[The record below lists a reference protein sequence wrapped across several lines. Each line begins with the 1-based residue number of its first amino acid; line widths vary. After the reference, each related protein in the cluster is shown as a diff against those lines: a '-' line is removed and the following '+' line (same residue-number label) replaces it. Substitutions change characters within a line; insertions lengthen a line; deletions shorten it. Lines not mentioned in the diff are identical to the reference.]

1 MRENSSDSTLP
12 RPTRFSLILQF
23 APHATTTHTMRAVDY
38 VTHGFGIQP
47 QVMPVPTYVMPNPN
61 LVGGGG
67 PIPAGI
73 GNPRYTTSGQG
84 GFIGN
89 LQYGLSPSGSFSTL
103 GNRGRT
109 VQDLGTQFG
118 ETARR
123 WATIG
128 LNPNFIDI
136 ARGPSG
142 RAYLTQATN
151 FLQAYISALPRNG
164 YNVNAAYNTAASIVG
179 TSSPLTPSRT
189 LIANVTPARGETYYN
204 GLFDF
209 YRLVLSAL

>member
-1 MRENSSDSTLP
+1 
-12 RPTRFSLILQF
+12 
-23 APHATTTHTMRAVDY
+23 MRAVDY

-67 PIPAGI
+67 SIPPGF
-73 GNPRYTTSGQG
+73 GDPRYTTSGQG
-84 GFIGN
+84 GWLSN
-89 LQYGLSPSGSFSTL
+89 LQYALSPSGSFSSL
-103 GNRGRT
+103 GNRGRM
-109 VQDLGTQFG
+109 VQDLYTQFG

-128 LNPNFIDI
+128 LNPKFIDI

-142 RAYLTQATN
+142 RAYLTQAIN
-151 FLQAYISALPRNG
+151 FLQAYISALPRNR

-204 GLFDF
+204 GLLDF
-209 YRLVLSAL
+209 YRLVLAAL

>member
-1 MRENSSDSTLP
+1 
-12 RPTRFSLILQF
+12 
-23 APHATTTHTMRAVDY
+23 MRAVDY
-38 VTHGFGIQP
+38 ITNGFGIQP

-67 PIPAGI
+67 PIPPGL
-73 GNPRYTTSGQG
+73 GDPRYTTSVPG
-84 GFIGN
+84 GFLGK
-89 LQYGLSPSGSFSTL
+89 LQYAFSPSGEFSAL
-103 GNRGRT
+103 ANRGRT

-128 LNPNFIDI
+128 LNPRFIDI
-136 ARGPSG
+136 VRGPNG
-142 RAYLTQATN
+142 RMYLTQAVN
-151 FLQAYISALPRNG
+151 FLQTYINALPRTR

-189 LIANVTPARGETYYN
+189 LVANVTPARVETYYN
-204 GLFDF
+204 GLLDF